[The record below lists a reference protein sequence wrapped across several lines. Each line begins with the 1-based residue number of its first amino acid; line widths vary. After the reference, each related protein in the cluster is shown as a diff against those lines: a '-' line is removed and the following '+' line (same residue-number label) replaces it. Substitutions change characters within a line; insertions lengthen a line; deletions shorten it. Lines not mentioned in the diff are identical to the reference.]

1 MLANGHDTPSP
12 AGSLREWHDLRQDAL
27 VLFVVLTIGLGFA
40 YFLYLIAFLYR
51 LEPAAAVIPVALIL
65 AGTLALGLVKIRPA
79 WAYYGFPIALLIVV
93 LTFAGR
99 PEYPFASFFI
109 IPIILVVGVIGSQ
122 TWMVIFSVLCCGAL
136 AAFSWSAWGEI
147 IPLYRTAILL
157 VALSATVS
165 WVGSRNL
172 MTSLSWTTASQ
183 QRAMRHVEELRQRR
197 AELRRLTDMLSRNQ
211 ERLHYL
217 NLRLEEAKAAA
228 EEAYRMKQRFAANIS
243 HELRTPLNLIVGFS
257 EMMIT
262 APESYGAVILPAPY
276 RGDVLAIYRSAQHL
290 SELIDDVLDLAQI
303 ETGEMP
309 VSREPADL
317 CEIVREAAEM
327 VGDLIRARGLDMQ
340 LSLPERSII
349 LDMDT
354 VRVRQV
360 LLNLLANSTRFTEK
374 GWIRISA
381 DAQDGRALV
390 AVQDTGSGIDPG
402 KLFRAFEEFSMLD
415 DEHAGE
421 GSGLGLAISKKIVEL
436 HGGAMWLDSQ
446 LGLGTTVSFTLP
458 LREDTSSAPARLVAG
473 GRRRPSPDKPAV
485 LVLHDD
491 VRATAALARYIEGY
505 AFVLAPT
512 LAQAVEEA
520 DALLPVALV
529 ADASWA
535 PRWEEVEAAMQGTS
549 TRPWVLCPLPGTG
562 SLRDALGVQGFLPKP
577 VRQPDLL
584 SALESLPR
592 EPEKVLVVDDEA
604 HMVRLFGRML
614 RVLKPHLQVLE
625 AFGGREA
632 LEVVR
637 AERPDLV
644 LLDLF
649 MPDGNGYD
657 VITALR
663 ADPDLENVQV
673 IVVTVRG
680 VAEQEVRPLGNE
692 IRCGRGVGFSLT
704 ETISVLQT
712 LLPAVTR
719 PVLAGPANGEP
730 SSAVRSD

>member
-1 MLANGHDTPSP
+1 
-12 AGSLREWHDLRQDAL
+12 
-27 VLFVVLTIGLGFA
+27 
-40 YFLYLIAFLYR
+40 
-51 LEPAAAVIPVALIL
+51 
-65 AGTLALGLVKIRPA
+65 
-79 WAYYGFPIALLIVV
+79 
-93 LTFAGR
+93 
-99 PEYPFASFFI
+99 
-109 IPIILVVGVIGSQ
+109 
-122 TWMVIFSVLCCGAL
+122 
-136 AAFSWSAWGEI
+136 
-147 IPLYRTAILL
+147 
-157 VALSATVS
+157 
-165 WVGSRNL
+165 
-172 MTSLSWTTASQ
+172 
-183 QRAMRHVEELRQRR
+183 
-197 AELRRLTDMLSRNQ
+197 
-211 ERLHYL
+211 
-217 NLRLEEAKAAA
+217 
-228 EEAYRMKQRFAANIS
+228 
-243 HELRTPLNLIVGFS
+243 
-257 EMMIT
+257 
-262 APESYGAVILPAPY
+262 
-276 RGDVLAIYRSAQHL
+276 
-290 SELIDDVLDLAQI
+290 
-303 ETGEMP
+303 
-309 VSREPADL
+309 
-317 CEIVREAAEM
+317 
-327 VGDLIRARGLDMQ
+327 
-340 LSLPERSII
+340 
-349 LDMDT
+349 

-436 HGGAMWLDSQ
+436 HGGAMWLESQ

-458 LREDTSSAPARLVAG
+458 LREETASAPARLVTGA
-473 GRRRPSPDKPAV
+473 RRRPSQDKPAV

-505 AFVLAPT
+505 SFVLAPT

-535 PRWEEVEAAMQGTS
+535 PRWEEVEAAIQGTS

-614 RVLKPHLQVLE
+614 RVLKPHMQVLE

-632 LEVVR
+632 LEIVR

-663 ADPDLENVQV
+663 ADPDLEDVQV

-680 VAEQEVRPLGNE
+680 VAEQEVRPLANE

-730 SSAVRSD
+730 SSAARSD